1 MSNAVDRLPQHLKQY
16 IDQQN
21 YDQYTQRDHA
31 VWRYILR
38 QNVSYFAN
46 KGYAVPEYANGLK
59 LTGIPLGKIPRISE
73 MDASLEK
80 FGWGAVPV
88 CGFIP
93 PIAFLEFQSH
103 GVLPIAHNMR
113 NINHIGYTPAPD
125 IVHESAGHA
134 PILVN
139 EVYADY
145 LKRYAEVA
153 KKAISSKKYFQQYEA
168 IRKLSDLKELP
179 GVSATEIEKAEHEL
193 HLLKDGAGDV
203 SESAQVIR
211 LYWWT
216 AEYGL
221 FGDMNAPK
229 VFGAGLLSSVDES
242 QNCLSARV
250 RKIPFSIDC
259 IHYAYDIT
267 EAQPQL
273 FVVRKFEDL
282 LTTLDDMEKLLAYKR
297 GGTYGIKKALESET
311 VVTIKWLQGALF
323 SGIVSKHDSINDSL
337 DLIQL
342 TGPIQIGFN
351 ETLMEGNL
359 DISRENWVLPIGTP
373 KLIQSNQVTKK
384 SSEIKMGDSLLLHYG
399 DSLSIEGKVTLIKS
413 NDLKIGMLKLENV
426 LMNLKGVKS
435 KLNFLFVPFGAEISS
450 VFGGPYD
457 QNLYQEYDVGKAS
470 TKPVQNITHSSKK
483 LALFDMYE
491 RVYTLGNNMQE
502 NDFKRL
508 CHFIDQIFETY
519 PKEWLL
525 WVEVLQMLSKNQV
538 KSPVIS
544 ELMFEIQERIKSSV
558 NNLSQ
563 SEIELLQK
571 ELLLH
576 EIII

>member
-1 MSNAVDRLPQHLKQY
+1 MSRAVDRLPKHLKQY

-21 YDQYTQRDHA
+21 YSQYSNRDQA

-38 QNVSYFAN
+38 QNVNFFAKN
-46 KGYAVPEYANGLK
+46 EFAVPEYATGLK
-59 LTGIPLGKIPRISE
+59 LTGISLEKIPRVSE
-73 MDASLEK
+73 MDANLDK

-113 NINHIGYTPAPD
+113 SIDHIGYTPAPD

-179 GVSATEIEKAEHEL
+179 GVSATEIENAQQEL
-193 HLLKDGAGDV
+193 NMLKDGKGDV

-221 FGDMNAPK
+221 FGDMNHPK

-242 QNCLSARV
+242 QNCLSSKV
-250 RKIPFSIDC
+250 KKLPFSIDC

-282 LTTLDDMEKLLAYKR
+282 LATLDEMEKLLSFKI
-297 GGTYGIKKALESET
+297 GGDYGIKKALDSET
-311 VVTIKWLQGALF
+311 VVTIKWSQGSIF
-323 SGIVSKHDSINDSL
+323 SGIVSNFNSL
-337 DLIQL
+337 SCPIKTMQL
-342 TGPIQIGFN
+342 SGPIQVAYRD
-351 ETLMEGNL
+351 ELLEGNL
-359 DISRENWVLPIGTP
+359 DISGKNWVIPISDPT
-373 KLIQSNQVTKK
+373 LIQINQVTKK
-384 SSEIKMGDSLLLHYG
+384 INEVKVGDSIVLKYG
-399 DSLSIEGKVTLIKS
+399 AFLTIEGKVVLIKGF
-413 NDLKIGMLKLENV
+413 DLKIDMLKLENAS
-426 LMNLKGVKS
+426 LILNGAIS
-435 KLNFLFVPFGAEISS
+435 KYPLLIVPFGDKITS
-450 VFGGPYD
+450 VYGGPFD
-457 QNLYQEYDVGKAS
+457 QNAYQEYDVGKAS
-470 TKPVQNITHSSKK
+470 TKPVQDVIYSQKSI
-483 LALFDMYE
+483 ALFELYE
-491 RVYTLGNNMQE
+491 RVYNLGNNMQE

-508 CHFIDQIFETY
+508 CYFIDQIFESH

-525 WVEVLQMLSKNQV
+525 WLEVLHMLRKN
-538 KSPVIS
+538 KNRSTAIS
-544 ELMFEIQERIKSSV
+544 ELIFELQERIKSSIS
-558 NNLSQ
+558 NLSKM
-563 SEIELLQK
+563 EAKLLQK
-571 ELLLH
+571 ELALSESFL
-576 EIII
+576 